1 VEELFAVSSLAA
13 LGTLAILEIVLGID
27 NVVFLAIL
35 TGKLPEHQQPKA
47 RTLGLGLAAVG
58 RIVLL
63 FAISWVIT
71 LDRTVLFTLP
81 FDMPGGA
88 HAAAP
93 AEPAAAENAD
103 AADEPAPETATPAP
117 AEVAPATDAGAQGVT
132 PITAKDLVLILGGLF
147 LLAKSTWEIGHQM
160 EPKHPGGGKV
170 YASLGAVLA
179 QIIAID
185 MVFSLDSVLTAVGMV
200 RPEDYQHH
208 WVPLTIMITAVLV
221 AIAVMI
227 IFSGPIAR
235 FVNRHPS
242 VKMLALSFLI
252 LIGVV
257 LIAEGLHTHVPR
269 GYIYF
274 SMAFS
279 LLVEMLNLR
288 AAARVATEQHQ
299 PQI

>member
-1 VEELFAVSSLAA
+1 MEELFAFSSLAA
-13 LGTLAILEIVLGID
+13 LATLAILEIVLGID

-58 RIVLL
+58 RIALL

-71 LDRTVLFTLP
+71 LDKAVLFELP
-81 FDMPGGA
+81 FAMPGA
-88 HAAAP
+88 HP
-93 AEPAAAENAD
+93 TSGSQRHD
-103 AADEPAPETATPAP
+103 ATAGESEDVDASEDEPTTSMERALR
-117 AEVAPATDAGAQGVT
+117 GST
-132 PITAKDLVLILGGLF
+132 PITAKDIVLLLGGLF
-147 LLAKSTWEIGHQM
+147 LIAKATWEIGHQL
-160 EPKHPGGGKV
+160 EPKHEQGGGKV
-170 YASLGAVLA
+170 YSSLATVLV
-179 QIIAID
+179 QIVMID
-185 MVFSLDSVLTAVGMV
+185 LVFSLDSVLTAVGMV
-200 RPEDYQHH
+200 RPDDYRAY
-208 WVPLTIMITAVLV
+208 WVPLTIMITAVLL

-235 FVNRHPS
+235 FVNHHPS
-242 VKMLALSFLI
+242 VKMLARAFLI

-257 LIAEGLHTHVPR
+257 LVAEGLHTHVPR

-288 AAARVATEQHQ
+288 AATRAMKQQESLEA
-299 PQI
+299 I

>member
-1 VEELFAVSSLAA
+1 MEELFTFNSMAA
-13 LGTLAILEIVLGID
+13 LATLAILEIVLGID

-35 TGKLPEHQQPKA
+35 TGKLPAEHQPKA
-47 RTLGLGLAAVG
+47 RTLGLLLAAVG
-58 RIVLL
+58 RIALL

-71 LDRTVLFTLP
+71 LDKTVLFDLP
-81 FDMPGGA
+81 FHMPGS
-88 HAAAP
+88 HP
-93 AEPAAAENAD
+93 VV
-103 AADEPAPETATPAP
+103 
-117 AEVAPATDAGAQGVT
+117 AEVEPKDDVTPIKADDPSEVDSPAVVETLEEGGT

-147 LLAKSTWEIGHQM
+147 LLGKATWEIGHQL
-160 EPKHPGGGKV
+160 EPHHASGGTKV
-170 YASLGAVLA
+170 YSSLTAVLV

-208 WVPLTIMITAVLV
+208 WVALAIMITAVVL

-227 IFSGPIAR
+227 AFSGPIAN

-242 VKMLALSFLI
+242 VKMLALAFLI

-257 LIAEGLHTHVPR
+257 LVAEGLHTHVPR

-274 SMAFS
+274 SMAFA
-279 LLVEMLNLR
+279 LMVETLNLR
-288 AAARVATEQHQ
+288 ARRHVTEEKETLES
-299 PQI
+299 I